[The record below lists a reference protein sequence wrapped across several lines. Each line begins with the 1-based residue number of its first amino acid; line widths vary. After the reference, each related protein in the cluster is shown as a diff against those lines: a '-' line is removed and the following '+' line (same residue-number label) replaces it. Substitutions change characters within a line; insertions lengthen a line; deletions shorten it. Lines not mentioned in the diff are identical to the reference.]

1 MALQTLARGANEL
14 GIPLT
19 AQQVDQF
26 EALTAELVGANRAMN
41 LTRVVEVD
49 DVQSR
54 HFLDSLTCAIPVLT
68 ELLDG
73 AEWTCIDVGSGAGF
87 PGLPLAIAFP
97 SLRVA
102 LLEATGKKA
111 RFLERVVGLLRLSR
125 VTTVNARAEEAA
137 RDPAHRDAYDLAV
150 ARALAPLPVALELC
164 LPFVRPAGRLV
175 LPRGTDLPAQLD
187 DGVAA
192 ARELGA
198 DLLPIHPVELL
209 DLPPHRTLVVAEKR
223 LPTAQRYPRRVGVAA
238 KRPLGRKKY
247 PLA

>member
-1 MALQTLARGANEL
+1 MALQILARGANQV

-19 AQQVDQF
+19 AQQLEQF
-26 EALTAELVGANRAMN
+26 EALAAELARANHEMN
-41 LTRVVEVD
+41 LTRVVDVEG
-49 DVQSR
+49 VQSR
-54 HFLDSLTCAIPVLT
+54 HFLDSLSCAIPVLT
-68 ELLDG
+68 ELL
-73 AEWTCIDVGSGAGF
+73 AEVEWTCIDVGSGAGF

-97 SLRVA
+97 SLRVT
-102 LLEATGKKA
+102 LVEATAKKA
-111 RFLERVVGLLRLSR
+111 RFLERVVDLLRLSR

-137 RDPAHRDAYDLAV
+137 RDPAHRDTYDLAV

-175 LPRGTDLPAQLD
+175 LPRGTDLPDQLD
-187 DGVAA
+187 EGVAA

-198 DLLPIHPVELL
+198 ELLPIHRVELL

-238 KRPLGRKKY
+238 KRPLGREKC